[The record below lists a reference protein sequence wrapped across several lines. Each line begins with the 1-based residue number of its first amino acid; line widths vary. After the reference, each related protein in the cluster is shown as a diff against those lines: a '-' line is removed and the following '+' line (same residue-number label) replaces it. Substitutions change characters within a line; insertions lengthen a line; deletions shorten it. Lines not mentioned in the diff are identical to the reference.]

1 MATLKNT
8 VINDTGYFQVPYGTT
23 AQRPSS
29 PVQGMMRFNTTLL
42 QLEVYSSANLGWVR
56 LGASVPLNG
65 LVGWYTADNWTG
77 TSWTDI
83 SGANNN
89 ATTYRGTITQE
100 SHNGTSFGAS
110 ATFTTLSGDLG
121 AGIQFPSA
129 ILPSTYTLFHVTRYN
144 LAIGTG
150 GGDAAGRGRIFDG
163 VASNWLSG
171 FWNGGSGRTYH
182 DGWMTDYNT
191 DYHGNYW
198 VISTDQVNYYRSRS
212 KNSNSGNPYEFS
224 SGGTS
229 SKQLSIN
236 YGYYTGGTTSG
247 ERSYW
252 RVAEVIVY
260 NRALPSYE
268 IVQIETY
275 LRLKYGI

>member
-8 VINDTGYFQVPYGTT
+8 TINDTGYILLPSGTT
-23 AQRPSS
+23 AQRPGSS
-29 PVQGMMRFNTTLL
+29 ANGMIRFNTTLL
-42 QLEVYSSANLGWVR
+42 QFEYYSGWQNTWVR
-56 LGASVPLNG
+56 MVSSVPLSG

-89 ATTYRGTITQE
+89 ATTYRGTITKE
-100 SHNGTSFGAS
+100 SHDGTSFGAS

-163 VASNWLSG
+163 VAGNWLSG
-171 FWNGGSGRTYH
+171 FWNGGSGRAYH
-182 DGWMTDYNT
+182 DGWMTSSST

-236 YGYYTGGTTSG
+236 YGQYSGGASSG

-260 NRALPSYE
+260 NRALVSSE

-275 LRLKYGI
+275 LKSKYGI